1 MLDETTHSPA
11 PGTGTARTWSVKLC
25 ARVAEGC
32 EDSRHSN
39 DALKRSTWGGFF
51 GRPRQML

>member
-25 ARVAEGC
+25 ARVADGC